1 MPYPKSI
8 QNLIDEF
15 SRLPSIGPKTA
26 ERFVFYLLKKS
37 TGDVLRLSQAIA
49 HLRDDIKLCRR
60 CFNYDESDPCSICGD
75 ERRDQRTICL
85 VAKNQD
91 IAAIEKTGLY
101 HGVYHVLGGYINP
114 LENVMPSNVRLRELI
129 DRIKSEKPVEVIL
142 ALNPDSEGE
151 ATSSF
156 VIRLL
161 RQFEGLRVTRLAR
174 GLPIGAD
181 LEYADEVTLESAIND
196 RKEI

>member
-1 MPYPKSI
+1 MYPKSL

-15 SRLPSIGPKTA
+15 AKLPSIGPKTA

-37 TGDVLRLSQAIA
+37 SGDLMSLSNAIA
-49 HLRDDIKLCRR
+49 HLRDNIKLCRA
-60 CFNYDESDPCSICGD
+60 CFNYDETDPCSICSD
-75 ERRDQRTICL
+75 ARRDHGIICL

-91 IAAIEKTGLY
+91 IAAIEKTNLY

-114 LENVMPSNVRLRELI
+114 IENVMPHHIHLQELI
-129 DRIKSEKPVEVIL
+129 DRVKKEKPKEIIL

-151 ATSSF
+151 STSSF
-156 VIRLL
+156 ILRLL
-161 RQFEGLRVTRLAR
+161 KQFEGLKITRLAR

-181 LEYADEVTLESAIND
+181 LEYADEITLENAIND

>member
-1 MPYPKSI
+1 VYPKSL

-15 SRLPSIGPKTA
+15 ARLPSIGPKTA

-37 TGDVLRLSQAIA
+37 GGDLIRLSNAILRLK
-49 HLRDDIKLCRR
+49 DDIKLCSK
-60 CFNYDESDPCSICGD
+60 CFNYDETDPCSICSD
-75 ERRDQRTICL
+75 TKRDSKTICL

-91 IAAIEKTGLY
+91 IMAIEKTNLY
-101 HGVYHVLGGYINP
+101 KGVYHVLGGYINP
-114 LENVMPSNVRLRELI
+114 LENILPDNIRLRELI
-129 DRIKSEKPVEVIL
+129 EKIKREKPTEIIL
-142 ALNPDSEGE
+142 ALNPDTEGE
-151 ATSSF
+151 STSSF

-161 RQFEGLRVTRLAR
+161 KQFDGLKITRLGR

-181 LEYADEVTLESAIND
+181 LEYADEITLENAISN